1 MFLRFFSYN
10 TLQAPGN
17 NFGKKIIQK
26 EVHLSL
32 GWVNLKELFQ
42 IYSSN
47 CWLRLWH
54 LISKAWPYTEREKK
68 SVCAPKSHHR
78 YQVIIT
84 FMHVHCTSTVVCSST
99 SISTKFK
106 KYFLQINQNPIDGV
120 NLWKKEYR
128 DETPRNTV
136 FLHVSN
142 ILFLNFDPPS
152 STVRK
157 GWCLHRFDYSRV
169 FVVHCPKR

>member
-1 MFLRFFSYN
+1 MFCIVIIIIFYILYTCFFRSQRLTCFYDFFSYN

-84 FMHVHCTSTVVCSST
+84 FMQHSYIDIDEMQKIFFT
-99 SISTKFK
+99 
-106 KYFLQINQNPIDGV
+106 INQNPMDGV
-120 NLWKKEYR
+120 NL
-128 DETPRNTV
+128 
-136 FLHVSN
+136 
-142 ILFLNFDPPS
+142 
-152 STVRK
+152 
-157 GWCLHRFDYSRV
+157 
-169 FVVHCPKR
+169 